1 MRPHAPALSPC
12 PPLGRWVRGVAAGP
26 AGYLYSLGCNYLRAW
41 APPLPGGGGGGGGG
55 GGFAAA
61 ARDLGSGDAG
71 VDLA

>member
-1 MRPHAPALSPC
+1 M
-12 PPLGRWVRGVAAGP
+12 AAGP